1 MKHCIKLPDGS
12 VITSGPT
19 EEAAIQSLRLTEC
32 VNAGQELTLGSVC
45 SAMLEV
51 TLLVTGTLPVIE
63 TGMEI
68 VLYREEEEQKQLGV
82 FRLEA
87 PIITGG
93 ARVKLV
99 GYDRVTALDQNADG
113 WLQEA
118 GRFPCTLRQLAKE
131 VCQSCG
137 LTLAE
142 TEIPNGGLLVQSAP
156 AKEATFRRVMEWIGE
171 AAGCFCHATAAGEIC
186 LEGYRDKG
194 VVLHEKQT
202 LGLGLRLDAVTPVET
217 VEFAEVSGGK
227 NAYVLSG
234 NPLLQGAARSAADT
248 ILKGIPQGYTPGKVT
263 VPANTAI
270 QAGDRLT
277 VVDAKGRPHSFLVM
291 TKTTEKGL
299 AVLECTGSHRRDSA
313 VAIHDPSPLEKR
325 RAWEKAA
332 SAAAGAAVQMSLPE
346 SANSGS
352 ETEPFVL
359 LGKTVFWQSNA
370 DGTYTLM
377 GK

>member
-1 MKHCIKLPDGS
+1 MKHYIKLPDGS
-12 VITSGPT
+12 VITSGPA
-19 EEAAIQSLRLTEC
+19 EETAIQSLRLTQC

-63 TGMEI
+63 AGMEI
-68 VLYREEEEQKQLGV
+68 VLYRQEEEQKQLGV

-87 PIITGG
+87 PIGTGG

-113 WLQEA
+113 FLQEPF
-118 GRFPCTLRQLAKE
+118 RFPCTLEQLAKA
-131 VCQSCG
+131 VCQGCG

-142 TEIPNGGLLVQSAP
+142 TEIPNGGLLVQTAP
-156 AKEATFRRVMEWIGE
+156 AKAATFRRVMEWISE

-186 LEGYRDKG
+186 LEGYRDSG
-194 VVLHEKQT
+194 MILQEKQT
-202 LGLGLRLDAVTPVET
+202 LGLRLGLDAVAPVER
-217 VEFAEVSGGK
+217 VEFSEVGGGK

-234 NPLLQGAARSAADT
+234 NPLLQGAAQAVADT

-277 VVDAKGRPHSFLVM
+277 VVDRKGQSHSFLVM
-291 TKTTEKGL
+291 TKTTQKGL

-313 VAIHDPSPLEKR
+313 AAIHDPSLMEKR

-332 SAAAGAAVQMSLPE
+332 SAAAGAAVQTPE
-346 SANSGS
+346 NS
-352 ETEPFVL
+352 TAEPLVL
-359 LGKTVFWQSNA
+359 LGKTVFWQSND

>member
-1 MKHCIKLPDGS
+1 MKHKIKLPDGS
-12 VITSGPT
+12 VITSGPA
-19 EEAAIQSLRLTEC
+19 EETAIQSLRLTQC

-51 TLLVTGTLPVIE
+51 TLLVTGKLPVIE
-63 TGMEI
+63 AGMEI
-68 VLYREEEEQKQLGV
+68 VLYREEAEQKQLGI

-99 GYDRVTALDQNADG
+99 GYDRVTALDQAADG

-118 GRFPCTLRQLAKE
+118 ARFPCTLEQLAKE

-142 TEIPNGGLLVQSAP
+142 TEIPNGDLLVPSAP
-156 AKEATFRRVMEWIGE
+156 AKAATFRRVMEWISE

-186 LEGYRDKG
+186 LEGYRDSG
-194 VVLHEKQT
+194 TILHEKQT
-202 LGLGLRLDAVTPVET
+202 LGLRLRLDAVAPVET

-248 ILKGIPQGYTPGKVT
+248 IWKRIPQGYTPGSLT

-270 QAGDRLT
+270 QVGDRLT
-277 VVDAKGRPHSFLVM
+277 VVDGKGQSHSFLVM
-291 TKTTEKGL
+291 TKTTQKGRV
-299 AVLECTGSHRRDSA
+299 VLECTGSHRRDSA

-332 SAAAGAAVQMSLPE
+332 GAAAGAAVQTPE
-346 SANSGS
+346 NS
-352 ETEPFVL
+352 EPFVL
-359 LGKTVFWQSNA
+359 LGKTVFWHSNA